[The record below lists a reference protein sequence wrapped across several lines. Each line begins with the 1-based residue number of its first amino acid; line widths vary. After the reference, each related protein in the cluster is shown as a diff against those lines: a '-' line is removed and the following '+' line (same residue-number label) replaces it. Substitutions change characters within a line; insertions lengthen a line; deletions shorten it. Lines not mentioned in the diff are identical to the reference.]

1 MEEFKFAYLRPVLR
15 INIHL
20 SCILDGTWFY
30 EFSLCL
36 CWCVRM
42 NLGTIRGWLG
52 GDTLTVMD
60 GENGP
65 HGCVCCRGTEVLGR
79 QCQCGTPNM
88 MDQHIFFFLIKEH
101 GRLPTQMVK
110 AFIHHTQAC
119 ISSSFHDH
127 SAHDNLANS
136 HSTVQRQIL
145 PMICSEG
152 AGFQVAGSRCREP
165 VKDWTSHGR
174 LSNHG
179 LP

>member
-20 SCILDGTWFY
+20 SGILDGTWFY

-65 HGCVCCRGTEVLGR
+65 HGCVCCRGAEVLGR
-79 QCQCGTPNM
+79 QCQCGTPSM
-88 MDQHIFFFLIKEH
+88 IDQHMFFFPDK
-101 GRLPTQMVK
+101 GTWK
-110 AFIHHTQAC
+110 TTNSDGKSFY
-119 ISSSFHDH
+119 SSYPGSHLFKFPWPQCPRQFSKRPQHCPETN
-127 SAHDNLANS
+127 SANDL
-136 HSTVQRQIL
+136 
-145 PMICSEG
+145 
-152 AGFQVAGSRCREP
+152 
-165 VKDWTSHGR
+165 
-174 LSNHG
+174 
-179 LP
+179 